1 MNRRTM
7 IAGLAGLSLAGIEA
21 RAEAPQPYTVS
32 LIGGTF
38 DGQAWLAGV
47 KVDLDKD
54 WKTYWRMPGEAG
66 IPPQFDWSA
75 SRGIGGVDVLYPLPG
90 RLHDL
95 SGETI
100 GYERQVVFPVIVKPE
115 AAATAAEL
123 RLNLFFAVCKDI
135 CIPAKAQ
142 ATLALTSANASS
154 ADAALTQEWMGRV
167 PVPGWAVRSLAVVM
181 EGDKPVLVAKLL
193 QPADD
198 IFVESPGAAYFRKP
212 AFSADD
218 LEARLLVDNVKA
230 ASQLQGLILRLTVA
244 AGGSGIEQ
252 SLTVE

>member
-7 IAGLAGLSLAGIEA
+7 IASLAGLSLAGIEA
-21 RAEAPQPYTVS
+21 QAEAPQPYGVS
-32 LIGGTF
+32 LIGGAF

-47 KVDLDKD
+47 KVDLVKD

-75 SRGIGGVDVLYPLPG
+75 SRGVGGIEVLYPLPG

-95 SGETI
+95 SGETV
-100 GYERQVVFPVIVKPE
+100 GYERQVIFPVIVKPE
-115 AAATAAEL
+115 AAVTAAEL
-123 RLNLFFAVCKDI
+123 HLNLFFAVCKDI

-142 ATLALTSANASS
+142 ATLALASTNSSS
-154 ADAALTQEWMGRV
+154 AEAGRIQEWIGRV
-167 PVPGWAVRSLAVVM
+167 PVPGLAVLSLKAAT

-198 IFVESPGAAYFRKP
+198 IFVESPGPAYFRKP
-212 AFSADD
+212 AFSADG
-218 LEARLLVDNVKA
+218 LEARLPMDNVKA
-230 ASQLQGLILRLTVA
+230 ASQLRGLVLRLTVA
-244 AGGSGIEQ
+244 AGGAGIEQ
-252 SLTVE
+252 SIAVE